1 MAAKYIVQYDSGEF
15 WQYQTDE
22 QGDEDCQW
30 LIDTRRLNTLANDFK
45 WSMCVQGTNQRKRHA
60 RSIMTITINA
70 MLDYVKAELQADPN
84 AKVYCNTPDVEVCFI
99 C

>member
-1 MAAKYIVQYDSGEF
+1 MVRKFVIQYDSGEF

-22 QGDEDCQW
+22 HGKEDCQW
-30 LIDTRRLNTLANDFK
+30 KINTSRLNSITDGFK

-60 RSIMTITINA
+60 RSVMTMTINA
-70 MLDYVKAELQADPN
+70 MLDYVKAELQADPD